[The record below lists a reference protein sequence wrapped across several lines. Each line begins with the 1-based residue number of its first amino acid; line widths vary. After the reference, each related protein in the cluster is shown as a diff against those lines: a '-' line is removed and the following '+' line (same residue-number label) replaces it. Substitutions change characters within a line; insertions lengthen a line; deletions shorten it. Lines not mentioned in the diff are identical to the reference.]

1 MDLEEFEI
9 ISFTEARIPKS
20 FTISTALDYFDAQW
34 YVPKTKHA
42 RWMDLLGDYAGTEL
56 FVMDGG

>member
-9 ISFTEARIPKS
+9 ISYADTPVPKLFTAS
-20 FTISTALDYFDAQW
+20 AALDRLDAQW
-34 YVPKTKHA
+34 YVPKSKHA

-56 FVMDGG
+56 FLIDGT